1 MCFLFSGFLYSLY
14 ALFGPHIT
22 IFMFFYSFLH
32 ETDLLFG
39 IFFLILHVNYKFKS
53 YTNQNFNEK
62 ITNSISYHLFH
73 FDGACH

>member
-1 MCFLFSGFLYSLY
+1 MRYLVHTLLFSCFSIVFTRNRL
-14 ALFGPHIT
+14 IVR
-22 IFMFFYSFLH
+22 
-32 ETDLLFG
+32 D
-39 IFFLILHVNYKFKS
+39 FFLILHVNYKFKS